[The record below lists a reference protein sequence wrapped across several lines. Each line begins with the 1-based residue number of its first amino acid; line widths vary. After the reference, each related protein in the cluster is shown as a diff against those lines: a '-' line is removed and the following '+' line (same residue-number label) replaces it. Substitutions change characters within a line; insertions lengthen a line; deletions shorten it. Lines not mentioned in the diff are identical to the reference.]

1 LNSSEDQINLINLVK
16 SKGQTLYIPT
26 TLHIRQAKHD
36 IYALLDSGASGE
48 FIDPKLV
55 NKDNLPKF
63 PLQQI
68 INTHNANRS
77 KNASGQCTHYTKM
90 MMTINERQMAI
101 KPKIVALGK
110 HQLFLG
116 ITWLRKSN
124 PNIDWK

>member
-1 LNSSEDQINLINLVK
+1 LNSPEDQIDLINLLK

-26 TLHIRQAKHD
+26 TLHTKQAKHD

-55 NKDNLPKF
+55 DQYNLLKF

-68 INTHNANRS
+68 INTYNANGS
-77 KNASGQCTHYTKM
+77 KNALGQCTHYTKM
-90 MMTINERQMAI
+90 MITINKCQMMI

-110 HQLFLG
+110 HQLF
-116 ITWLRKSN
+116 
-124 PNIDWK
+124 